1 MNIFGVGIGNYPKG
15 IESLFRQ
22 AIYSI
27 NADYLLKGISS
38 FFGESLGKRIDTM
51 PVIGIESNLELNELN
66 EIINNFINYTKEKP
80 LYKELKDELNNIIYN
95 IDSNDDLYN
104 IEIDEDDENL
114 VKDEFGN
121 IIGKNSSMYIENIL
135 ETQKI
140 LIVMLW
146 TNELSKKES
155 KWVHDKYISTPPNN
169 SVSCINSI
177 VAYYGIQ
184 TVIVKN
190 YKDAIIELTKDE
202 NGNCPYY
209 CVWVINGPQ
218 QGILP
223 NKKDNPNFIGQFME
237 VLIQFW
243 KNGGSIIFLAD
254 GEPLTY
260 QTNLFLKMAE
270 FENGKKANFQ
280 IGGEHKGEQNI
291 KGDKT
296 GKLNGKG
303 LFNQTKQMSNN
314 SERPS
319 IAHSLNTFFE
329 GITISYIPPETDISP
344 FIKFAV
350 DSEGGITSLF
360 YPSDSSKRGDIFID
374 CGFTKL
380 FTNLDSAGTKIYIQS
395 LSSWTARPNVLN

>member
-1 MNIFGVGIGNYPKG
+1 MALNPKSGIWNSLFYFLQERNSCSDLASAIHAAYDIFIIGPSIRPNYTFVLTDGIYNKEEQYRISDTVNRCIQNGMNIFGVGIGNYPKG
-15 IESLFRQ
+15 IELLFRQ

-51 PVIGIESNLELNELN
+51 PVIGIESNLELNDLN

-209 CVWVINGPQ
+209 CV
-218 QGILP
+218 
-223 NKKDNPNFIGQFME
+223 
-237 VLIQFW
+237 
-243 KNGGSIIFLAD
+243 
-254 GEPLTY
+254 
-260 QTNLFLKMAE
+260 
-270 FENGKKANFQ
+270 
-280 IGGEHKGEQNI
+280 
-291 KGDKT
+291 
-296 GKLNGKG
+296 
-303 LFNQTKQMSNN
+303 
-314 SERPS
+314 
-319 IAHSLNTFFE
+319 
-329 GITISYIPPETDISP
+329 
-344 FIKFAV
+344 
-350 DSEGGITSLF
+350 
-360 YPSDSSKRGDIFID
+360 
-374 CGFTKL
+374 
-380 FTNLDSAGTKIYIQS
+380 
-395 LSSWTARPNVLN
+395 